1 MLDDSILQRF
11 VEATPLTVMARMA
24 LERALDPSWVD
35 ALFEEQRDRQYT
47 RELLFST
54 VVELTAAVALGL
66 QPSLHA
72 AAQARRSLPVSLPA
86 LYGKLQRTEPGL
98 MGALVRGS
106 FERLAPAVCELE
118 PKRTEWVPGLRVRI
132 VDGNHLPASEKRL
145 GPLRGFRGAALPGHS
160 LVVYEPELDLVSDL
174 VACED
179 AHAQERAVMVDL
191 LERVKPG
198 ELWLADR
205 NFSTS
210 TILFGIADRRGSFL
224 IREHSLTPNPTELG
238 RLKRVGRIDAGTVYA
253 QKVEC
258 IDARG
263 RHLRMRRIVLELDR
277 PTEDGE
283 TSVRLLTNASVR
295 KLASTKA
302 ARMYRNR
309 WRIEGMFQRLEAA
322 LHSELR
328 TLGAPRAAL
337 LAFAVA
343 VVAYNVLAVVQRAVT
358 VAHPPEKTGIDLSF
372 YYVANELRSHY
383 AGMMVALPPE
393 VWRHT
398 GADSTTQFARRLKE
412 LARRVQPSKLRKHPR
427 EPKPKPRPGYIS
439 ASTARQHVA
448 TSRVL
453 AAGRLTSTC

>member
-11 VEATPLTVMARMA
+11 VETTPLTVMARVA

-54 VVELTAAVALGL
+54 VVELTSAVALGV

-98 MGALVRGS
+98 MGALVRGT
-106 FERLAPAVCELE
+106 FERLAPVACELE
-118 PKRTEWVPGLRVRI
+118 PKQAEWVCGLQVRI

-160 LVVYEPELDLVSDL
+160 LVVYDPQLDLVTDL

-179 AHAQERAVMVDL
+179 AHAQERAVMQEL
-191 LERVKPG
+191 LERVNPG

-210 TILFGIADRRGSFL
+210 TILFGIAERGGKFL
-224 IREHSLTPNPTELG
+224 IREHGRTPNPTELD
-238 RLKRVGRIDAGTVYA
+238 RLKRVGRIETGQVRT

-258 IDARG
+258 IDPQG
-263 RHLRMRRIVLELDR
+263 RRRRMRRVVLELDQ

-283 TSVRLLTNASVR
+283 TTIRLLTNTSVR
-295 KLASTKA
+295 QLSACSA

-309 WRIEGMFQRLEAA
+309 WRIENMFQRLEAA
-322 LHSELR
+322 LHSEVR
-328 TLGAPRAAL
+328 ALGAPRAAL

-343 VVAYNVLAVVQRAVT
+343 VVAYNVLALVQRAIR
-358 VAHPPEKTGIDLSF
+358 VAHPPEQTGIELSF

-383 AGMMVALPPE
+383 AGMMVALPQQT
-393 VWRHT
+393 WRHT
-398 GADSTTQFARRLKE
+398 DFDSPKQLARRLLQ
-412 LARRVQPSKLRKHPR
+412 LARCVDPRKLRKRPR
-427 EPKPKPRPGYIS
+427 SPKPKPRPGYAPAS
-439 ASTARQHVA
+439 AARRHVA

-453 AAGRLTSTC
+453 QAGRVTETC